1 MSIMNEK
8 FLKMALAGDVSKM
21 DFVVEEMER
30 RITPAEMKAIEDR
43 LDVVSK
49 RARKLQESNIPN
61 KKKKPLMKHLI
72 KEIHNNAEKLCKY
85 KNKYETDKQV
95 DALLDKIQVPS
106 DTEMLQYFKKKNL
119 VKKS

>member
-30 RITPAEMKAIEDR
+30 RITPAEMKVIEDR

-49 RARKLQESNIPN
+49 RARKLQESNISN
-61 KKKKPLMKHLI
+61 KKKKPLMRQYI
-72 KEIHNNAEKLCKY
+72 KEIHNNAEKLSKMRC
-85 KNKYETDKQV
+85 KYETDKKV
-95 DALLDKIQVPS
+95 DAVMEKFVMPS
-106 DTEMLQYFKKKNL
+106 NSEMLEFFKKKDL
-119 VKKS
+119 VSK